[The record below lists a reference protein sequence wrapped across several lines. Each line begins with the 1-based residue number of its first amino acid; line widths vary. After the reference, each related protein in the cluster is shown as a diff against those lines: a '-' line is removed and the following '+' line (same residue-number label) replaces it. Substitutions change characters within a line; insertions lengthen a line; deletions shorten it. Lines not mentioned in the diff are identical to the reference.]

1 MFYLLVM
8 EEVEIWE
15 QGDKFEILLSFS
27 SRLALIDTPI
37 LLFNSISFEKERE
50 GLMLIFLDIN
60 FIYNFCFINKFISN
74 ENNYQFINFSL
85 FLIKLFF
92 YKFLFIN

>member
-1 MFYLLVM
+1 M

-50 GLMLIFLDIN
+50 GLMLIF
-60 FIYNFCFINKFISN
+60 FRY
-74 ENNYQFINFSL
+74 
-85 FLIKLFF
+85 
-92 YKFLFIN
+92 